1 MAKPPAVSTT
11 GSEADSISVPFP
23 KAAGGLPL
31 LGHLVPMLRNPLKFL
46 AGLPP
51 QGDVVQVRLGP
62 LRALVVCEPALTSH
76 VLRND
81 KIFDKGGPIFDLGR
95 KVVGDA
101 LLTCPHSG
109 HRRQRRML
117 QPAFLAPRLP
127 GYAEATTA
135 RAADATASWRDG
147 QILDVLAETQALTAK
162 ITLDTMFSATAPP
175 QVLTEALSDLNT
187 IIKALSVQMATP
199 PLLAR
204 LPTPGNRRYQQ
215 AWVRLRRNLRHL
227 VTDRRAAGIDH
238 GDLLSMLLTAHD
250 AESGPAQ
257 QTLTDTEIID
267 QIVTFF
273 LGATETSASSLASAL
288 HMLGQH
294 PEIER
299 RLHAEV
305 DAVLDGRPATHADL
319 PRLELT
325 GRVVTET
332 LRLWPPI
339 WGATRVCTA
348 DTQLGR
354 HPVPAGTTILYSPY
368 LIQRRADLY
377 PDPERFDPD
386 RWTANA
392 PQPPRREAFLPFGGG
407 ARKCIGDRFATA
419 SATLALATITN
430 RWRLQPLPDLRV
442 RPSIDGPALTPR
454 GLKLRAT
461 TRTTTPAGPL
471 PPQGEEKPSNPSEQR
486 LCPEPER

>member
-1 MAKPPAVSTT
+1 MTKPAVSAT
-11 GSEADSISVPFP
+11 GNKTDSTSPIP

-31 LGHLVPMLRNPLKFL
+31 LGHLVPLLRNPLKFL
-46 AGLPP
+46 AGLPS

-62 LRALVVCEPALTSH
+62 LRALVVCDPALTSH

-101 LLTCPHSG
+101 LLTCPHSE

-127 GYAEATTA
+127 GYAQATTAQAAEATT
-135 RAADATASWRDG
+135 SWQDG
-147 QILDVLAETQALTAK
+147 QTLDVLAETQALTAR
-162 ITLDTMFSATAPP
+162 ITLDTMFSATTPP
-175 QVLTEALSDLNT
+175 HVLTEALSDLNT

-215 AWVRLRRNLRHL
+215 AWTRLPQLLQHI
-227 VTDRRAAGIDH
+227 VTDRRATGIDH
-238 GDLLSMLLTAHD
+238 GDLLSMLLNAHD

-257 QTLTDTEIID
+257 QMLTDTEIID

-273 LGATETSASSLASAL
+273 LAATETSASSLASAL
-288 HMLGQH
+288 YLLGQH
-294 PEIER
+294 PDIER
-299 RLHAEV
+299 RLHTEV
-305 DAVLDGRPATHADL
+305 DAVLDGRPAAHADL

-325 GRVVTET
+325 GRIVTET

-339 WGATRVCTA
+339 WGSTRVCTA
-348 DTQLGR
+348 DTRLGR
-354 HPVPAGTTILYSPY
+354 HPVSAGTTVLYSPY
-368 LIQRRADLY
+368 LIHRRPDLY
-377 PDPERFDPD
+377 PDPDRFDPD
-386 RWTANA
+386 RWA
-392 PQPPRREAFLPFGGG
+392 PDAPHQPRREAFLPFGGG

-430 RWRLQPLPDLRV
+430 RWRLQPLPGLRV
-442 RPSIDGPALTPR
+442 RPAIGGPALTPR

-461 TRTTTPAGPL
+461 ARTTAPAGPL
-471 PPQGEEKPSNPSEQR
+471 LPHGEEEASNPSEQL